1 MKLEGG
7 GEKAVLRSDA
17 PGDASGCP
25 VLTAALNLSP
35 E

>member
-1 MKLEGG
+1 MKLGGG

-17 PGDASGCP
+17 LGDASGCP
-25 VLTAALNLSP
+25 VLTAAVKLSL